1 MSATLFLGDL
11 NTPNWALQPPASF
24 QLVHDSEFPAL
35 GPAAAKHNKP
45 LTVPTFKRPVA
56 EPKPMQALQPAIP
69 SPLQLHRALVIDE
82 TARALQLALS
92 NPKPQRVDPKTKR
105 SETTCNLQ
113 TRMQFMRCAN
123 GSSFTSD
130 LCVLPRHLDISKCGD
145 WSNLAAEV
153 SVQLHAALVRQCG
166 RDDFAV
172 SVRFSGSKVNGK
184 QQQDVRATVMW

>member
-11 NTPNWALQPPASF
+11 NTPDWALQPPASF

-56 EPKPMQALQPAIP
+56 EPKPLQALQPASP
-69 SPLQLHRALVIDE
+69 SPLQRHRALVIDD
-82 TARALQLALS
+82 TAHALQFALS
-92 NPKPQRVDPKTKR
+92 NPKPKRADTKTKR
-105 SETTCNLQ
+105 SETACNLQ
-113 TRMQFMRCAN
+113 TRMQFMRSAN

-130 LCVLPRHLDISKCGD
+130 VCVLPSHLDISKCGD
-145 WSNLAAEV
+145 WSQLAAEV

-166 RDDFAV
+166 RDNFAV

-184 QQQDVRATVMW
+184 QLHEARATVMW